1 MRLEERK
8 NISSRR
14 IKIREASIKTHS
26 RWPGMS
32 ETFHRE
38 PTHDGIIVRSGT
50 DGLFERRV
58 IVWVRDEG
66 IDTKSDKRSIND
78 EGLQGN
84 KFIETDRGLAE
95 QSSDDLQPLRI
106 AHASRYCVM
115 LGVASRGE
123 PMIKYER

>member
-14 IKIREASIKTHS
+14 IKIREASIKTQS

-58 IVWVRDEG
+58 IVWVRDES
-66 IDTKSDKRSIND
+66 IDPKSDKRSISD
-78 EGLQGN
+78 EGCKAINLLKLTEGWPSN
-84 KFIETDRGLAE
+84 RVMTCNHCELPMPHG
-95 QSSDDLQPLRI
+95 I
-106 AHASRYCVM
+106 A
-115 LGVASRGE
+115 
-123 PMIKYER
+123 